1 MYVSRDRKDML
12 NIFKHWKNQFLVAEL
27 MDGKTSKG
35 IVGTISF
42 REEIKNVNFKGKTLP
57 KETFEIFT
65 LRLVSNIFMTTDLWQ
80 IFKSF

>member
-1 MYVSRDRKDML
+1 
-12 NIFKHWKNQFLVAEL
+12 

-65 LRLVSNIFMTTDLWQ
+65 LRLVSDIFMTIVFDKFLNPFNLKPLSVHVKQPEVSGWPQ
-80 IFKSF
+80 L